1 MEGEIPSPNFS
12 QGNSGFLQFSST
24 PNEGKNFK
32 PKWGKK
38 NRQDNWNRFGQSVSQ
53 DNSYGGQSPVT
64 PMHSRGGWQAQG
76 YGRGGGGY
84 RGHQHHNRGGRGG
97 GGGYHHRG
105 RGGGGYDNSMHSGG
119 GGYNNSRGR
128 GNNHHHQGQ
137 HQDSGEGWFHPG
149 MLEDPWAELERAR
162 EHEQYEHEDPGQ
174 AWPHNAW
181 EVTTETE
188 KEEQQM
194 SESMIAQ
201 VGDTLC
207 ERNERLLEDTENN
220 STLDP
225 ETSKSDNPVEL
236 EAEAESTK

>member
-1 MEGEIPSPNFS
+1 
-12 QGNSGFLQFSST
+12 
-24 PNEGKNFK
+24 
-32 PKWGKK
+32 
-38 NRQDNWNRFGQSVSQ
+38 
-53 DNSYGGQSPVT
+53 
-64 PMHSRGGWQAQG
+64 
-76 YGRGGGGY
+76 
-84 RGHQHHNRGGRGG
+84 
-97 GGGYHHRG
+97 
-105 RGGGGYDNSMHSGG
+105 
-119 GGYNNSRGR
+119 
-128 GNNHHHQGQ
+128 
-137 HQDSGEGWFHPG
+137 

-162 EHEQYEHEDPGQ
+162 EHVQYEHEDPGQ

-225 ETSKSDNPVEL
+225 ETSKSDNPVEQ
-236 EAEAESTK
+236 EAASESTK

>member
-1 MEGEIPSPNFS
+1 MDGGIPSPNFP
-12 QGNSGFLQFSST
+12 QDNPGFLQFSST

-32 PKWGKK
+32 PKWGKR

-53 DNSYGGQSPVT
+53 ENSYGVQSPVT

-84 RGHQHHNRGGRGG
+84 RGHQHRGGRGG

-105 RGGGGYDNSMHSGG
+105 RGGGGYNNSMHT

-128 GNNHHHQGQ
+128 GNNTHQQGH

-162 EHEQYEHEDPGQ
+162 EYEQFEQEDPGQ
-174 AWPHNAW
+174 AWPHNSW

-188 KEEQQM
+188 REEQQM

-220 STLDP
+220 SALDP
-225 ETSKSDNPVEL
+225 EPSKSDAPGEQEVASES
-236 EAEAESTK
+236 AE